1 MKKVAK
7 LLLVLGIAYW
17 VLLIFASLT
26 GCTTVEKSCDFCK
39 SCEQQQK
46 VLHIDELTISL
57 DPLDKKHIFEREE
70 FLQQF
75 ENY

>member
-26 GCTTVEKSCDFCK
+26 GCTTVKKSCDFCK
-39 SCEQQQK
+39 SYEQQQK

-57 DPLDKKHIFEREE
+57 DPLDKEYTFEREE